1 MTGYIY
7 PALKGIPMLERIKA
21 YFASL
26 FARFQK
32 KPDGGRG
39 WLDLGAIVDTPVRPR
54 LDAHEPVPDAER
66 IVQAHEFLKP
76 RVHPEAVTIYD
87 IMRRLGFGLTDAQIR
102 FAQARGVFVPPD
114 KEPVQSI
121 RDLSPH
127 LHDTAVH
134 GPWRLING
142 QQMTLTGS
150 GRVRV
155 YGAMGTELQAV
166 NGVELSGTTA
176 WYDADLPLTFSVRS
190 IGGNIVAQR
199 F

>member
-1 MTGYIY
+1 
-7 PALKGIPMLERIKA
+7 
-21 YFASL
+21 
-26 FARFQK
+26 
-32 KPDGGRG
+32 
-39 WLDLGAIVDTPVRPR
+39 
-54 LDAHEPVPDAER
+54 
-66 IVQAHEFLKP
+66 
-76 RVHPEAVTIYD
+76 
-87 IMRRLGFGLTDAQIR
+87 MRRLGFGLTDAQIR